1 MYKRK
6 FKRPD
11 LVVVLNLYRD
21 YVYFASYVQ
30 PPPGADEGLWSNIE
44 DLTKQN
50 VALLTNF
57 LSSLPLASIKPK
69 RVLLQTGAK
78 YYGKLIHNVCR
89 LIPRQQ
95 LIQS

>member
-1 MYKRK
+1 LGM
-6 FKRPD
+6 
-11 LVVVLNLYRD
+11 LNLYRD

-30 PPPGADEGLWSNIE
+30 PSPGEDEGLWSNIE

-57 LSSLPLASIKPK
+57 LGSLPLASIKPK

-78 YYGKLIHNVCR
+78 YYGKSIHNMHR

-95 LIQS
+95 FIRS